1 MLPRTIFAPAK
12 INLGLRITGRYAN
25 GYHRLESL
33 FVPVSLYDRLT
44 IREGVT
50 DAVFY
55 DWGRR
60 ANRREVALG
69 AQKNPLLWK
78 SIAFTR
84 SRIQAAGGDLRP
96 VCVKLTKR
104 IPSPS
109 GLGGA
114 SADAAALIAFLLHN
128 NTKTCTDSPLP
139 DDCIAS
145 SSKLGA
151 DIPYFLRFGLSGRPA
166 WLCGV
171 GHELH
176 QYALPGLTGWI
187 CVPDFGF
194 STSAMFAA
202 VRERELPACEEEKTP
217 GSQAD
222 RRNLALRLNEI
233 PDSDE
238 LAAGVRHLT
247 NDFESVAS
255 AVFPL
260 QFARLRSAMATV
272 ARTIRQFMP
281 VDWLVGMTGSG
292 PGLYALTEGQVDEDT
307 VRTVPGVLR
316 ARLGTGWQVYSVKSH
331 TAENIG
337 P

>member
-1 MLPRTIFAPAK
+1 MLARTIFAPAK
-12 INLGLRITGRYAN
+12 VNLGLRITGRYAN

-33 FVPVSLYDRLT
+33 FVPIGLYDRLT
-44 IREGVT
+44 IQEGVT
-50 DAVFY
+50 DAVVY
-55 DWGRR
+55 DWGMR
-60 ANRREVALG
+60 AGRRELALG

-78 SIAFTR
+78 SIAFAR
-84 SRIQAAGGDLRP
+84 SRIQAAGGNLPP

-114 SADAAALIAFLLHN
+114 SADAAALIDFLLN
-128 NTKTCTDSPLP
+128 ESLNTGTGSPTP
-139 DDCIAS
+139 DDYIAS

-176 QYALPGLTGWI
+176 QYELPGLTGWI

-194 STSAMFAA
+194 STVTMFAA

-217 GSQAD
+217 ELLPD

-238 LAAGVRHLT
+238 LAFGVRHLT

-272 ARTIRQFMP
+272 AQTIRQFMP

-292 PGLYALTEGQVDEDT
+292 PGLYALTVSQMDENT
-307 VRTVPGVLR
+307 VRTVTGVLR
-316 ARLGTGWQVYSVKSH
+316 ARLATGWQVYSVKSH
-331 TAENIG
+331 TAKNIG